1 MDSKSGRSA
10 DRTDYVF
17 VAPNPGRF
25 FVRVFW
31 FLALVGTCVGLTLA
45 IRDRELWSM
54 VLAGASAV
62 LFVVCWAVLQAS
74 IPQRVTVRGSVIS
87 IRRHGDEA
95 RFDLTD
101 PGVDIRVKDG
111 EIAFANYMD
120 RWVVV
125 RSKDVDW
132 KVFTDVV
139 MYYQSKAD
147 RNAEER
153 DRRFSK

>member
-1 MDSKSGRSA
+1 MDPKSGRRA

-25 FVRVFW
+25 LVRVVW
-31 FLALVGTCVGLTLA
+31 FLSLVGVCVGLTLA
-45 IRDRELWSM
+45 VADREVWAM
-54 VLAGASAV
+54 VLAGSAAVTFVAS
-62 LFVVCWAVLQAS
+62 WAILQAS
-74 IPQRVTVRGSVIS
+74 VPQRVTVSGSVIS
-87 IRRHGDEA
+87 IRRHGEEA
-95 RFDLTD
+95 LFDLTD

-153 DRRFSK
+153 NRRFSR